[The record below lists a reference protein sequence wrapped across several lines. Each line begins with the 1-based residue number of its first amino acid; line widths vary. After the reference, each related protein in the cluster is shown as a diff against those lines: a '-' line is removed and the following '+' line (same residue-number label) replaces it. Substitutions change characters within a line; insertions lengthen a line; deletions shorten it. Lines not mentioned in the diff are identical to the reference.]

1 MTCAHIKHLPL
12 IIYSGCNFNYNI
24 LFPGNEGD
32 YESEMVQLESYL
44 NAIEEESSPEETVND
59 QQNREAGIEYQ
70 DLLYLYGEFLQSRF
84 RCYNMIYI
92 MAFTSGSAHAESKD
106 RPYLSLTLR
115 SRQSGSIHLPDNP
128 GNDQMKNKGDLW
140 KLSISSIFKGRR
152 SCVRKGDIDKVVLR
166 NGGNDGWKI
175 ESLVTVLGYRGY
187 YTVLTADIGF
197 NKAIDGNLDL
207 KPSTHEITLT
217 NVYP

>member
-1 MTCAHIKHLPL
+1 MA
-12 IIYSGCNFNYNI
+12 
-24 LFPGNEGD
+24 
-32 YESEMVQLESYL
+32 QLESYL

-59 QQNREAGIEYQ
+59 QQNGEAGIEYVYRYQ
-70 DLLYLYGEFLQSRF
+70 DLLYLYGEFLQSEF

-92 MAFTSGSAHAESKD
+92 MAFTSGSAHAESKH

-175 ESLVTVLGYRGY
+175 ESLATVLGYRGY

-197 NKAIDGNLDL
+197 NKVIDGNG